1 MRLLTGWILLLT
13 LLLGGCSRVGLVYNN
28 LGTLVGFEV
37 GRTLDLDRSQEQLL
51 DEQFQ
56 LLWDWHRHTQLPLY
70 AQDLRELA
78 TAVEEPISAEQVLA
92 YLARAEAHG
101 ETLTRRAAGHA
112 LPLLASLRD
121 EQVSH
126 LNQRL
131 RKRMEK
137 SADERRPT
145 NEQWV
150 ETTYRNARKSLE
162 KWTGRS
168 TPEQR
173 EQLRAWAQ
181 QRLRWRRP
189 PEADN
194 GNPDDVLEPL
204 NALLAQRQ
212 APDFAEQLDR
222 FLFGQ
227 QQDAQDRRNA
237 DEQRSEGAAFLAQ
250 ISQSLTPAQRHHL
263 QDRLLDYARQFE
275 KLAAR

>member
-28 LGTLVGFEV
+28 LDKLVGFEV
-37 GRTLDLDRSQEQLL
+37 GRMLDLDRSQERLL

-56 LLWDWHRHTQLPLY
+56 QLWDWHRHTQLPLY

-78 TAVEEPISAEQVLA
+78 AAVDGPISAAQVLA
-92 YLARAEAHG
+92 YLTRAEAHG

-112 LPLLASLRD
+112 LPLLASLSD
-121 EQVSH
+121 EQVSQ
-126 LNQRL
+126 LKQRL
-131 RKRMEK
+131 RTRMEK

-145 NEQWV
+145 DEQWV
-150 ETTYRNARKSLE
+150 ETNYRNARKSLE
-162 KWTGRS
+162 KWAGRS

-173 EQLRAWAQ
+173 EQLRAWAT
-181 QRLRWRRP
+181 QRLRWRAP
-189 PEADN
+189 PEADST
-194 GNPDDVLEPL
+194 NPDALLEPL

-227 QQDAQDRRNA
+227 QQDAQDRRDA
-237 DEQRSEGAAFLAQ
+237 DEQRGEGAAFLAE
-250 ISQSLTPAQRHHL
+250 ISQSLTPAQRRHV

-275 KLAAR
+275 KLATR

>member
-28 LGTLVGFEV
+28 LDTLVGFEV
-37 GRTLDLDRSQEQLL
+37 GRTLDLDRAQEQLL
-51 DEQFQ
+51 DEQFR

-78 TAVEEPISAEQVLA
+78 AAVDEPVGAAQVLG

-101 ETLTRRAAGHA
+101 ETLTRRAASHA

-131 RKRMEK
+131 RKRMAQ
-137 SADERRPT
+137 SASEPRPT
-145 NEQWV
+145 DEQWV
-150 ETTYRNARKSLE
+150 DTTYRNARKSLE

-173 EQLRAWAQ
+173 EQLRDWAR
-181 QRLRWRRP
+181 QRLRWRTP
-189 PEADN
+189 PAADSDS
-194 GNPDDVLEPL
+194 PDTLLQPL

-227 QQDAQDRRNA
+227 QQEAQDQRNA
-237 DEQRSEGAAFLAQ
+237 DEQRREGAAFLAQ
-250 ISQSLTPAQRHHL
+250 LSQGLTSAQRRHL